1 MVHRSLTLLTM
12 IATLALLPAPSSAA
26 AYYGREALA
35 GLRQYGVAVRV
46 VCTGALE
53 QHQEAFTEHVKRRL
67 EARKVQIVDDGSV
80 ALKLFVSNVQSS
92 DGLFVVH
99 MRMELCQS
107 SYLGSNNK
115 IVDAPTWDAWKMG
128 EYREDELLSEVD
140 DLSRQFLND
149 YIAAN

>member
-1 MVHRSLTLLTM
+1 M
-12 IATLALLPAPSSAA
+12 IATVALLPAPTPAA
-26 AYYGREALA
+26 AYYGREALV
-35 GLRQYGVAVRV
+35 GLRQYGIAVRV

-53 QHQEAFTEHVKRRL
+53 QHQEAFSEHIQRRL
-67 EARKVQIVDDGSV
+67 EARKVQVVQDGSV
-80 ALKLFVSNVQSS
+80 ALKLFVSNIQSS

-140 DLSRQFLND
+140 DLARQFLND

>member
-1 MVHRSLTLLTM
+1 M

>member
-1 MVHRSLTLLTM
+1 M
-12 IATLALLPAPSSAA
+12 
-26 AYYGREALA
+26 
-35 GLRQYGVAVRV
+35 RV

-53 QHQEAFTEHVKRRL
+53 QHQEAFSEHIQRRL
-67 EARKVQIVDDGSV
+67 EARKVQVVQDGSV
-80 ALKLFVSNVQSS
+80 ALKLFVSNIQSS

-99 MRMELCQS
+99 MRMELCQT

-140 DLSRQFLND
+140 DLARQFLND